1 MGMSEFYGA
10 GDDDESLATI
20 RLALDRGYGLLDTAD
35 MYGPFTNERLVGRAV
50 AGRRED
56 AVIATKFG
64 IERLPDGS
72 RRINGRRTTSG
83 RPATARSSGS
93 ASRRSTSTTSTGS
106 TRPSRSRRPGERCR
120 PWSPPARSASS
131 GISEASPATIR
142 RAHAVH
148 PVAALQTEW
157 SLWTRDPED
166 ELLPTVR
173 ELGIAFVPYSPLG
186 RGFLTGQIRSTDGLA
201 DDDFR
206 RNNPRFQEE
215 NLARNLSLVTAVEEM
230 AGAKGCTPGQLALA
244 WLLHQGDDVVPIPG
258 TKRRS
263 RLTENLA
270 AVDVR
275 LDDDDLVRL
284 DHLAPPGAASGER
297 YPDMS
302 HIDR

>member
-1 MGMSEFYGA
+1 
-10 GDDDESLATI
+10 
-20 RLALDRGYGLLDTAD
+20 
-35 MYGPFTNERLVGRAV
+35 
-50 AGRRED
+50 
-56 AVIATKFG
+56 VIATKFG

-72 RRINGRRTTSG
+72 RRINGRPDYVRE
-83 RPATARSSGS
+83 ACDRSLERLGVETIDLYYQH
-93 ASRRSTSTTSTGS
+93 RID
-106 TRPSRSRRPGERCR
+106 PSVPVEETWG
-120 PWSPPARSASS
+120 AMSS
-131 GISEASPATIR
+131 LVAAGKVRELGISEASPATIR

-166 ELLPTVR
+166 QLLPTVR
-173 ELGIAFVPYSPLG
+173 ELGISFVPYSPLG

-206 RNNPRFQEE
+206 RNNPRFQGE
-215 NLARNLSLVTAVEEM
+215 NLERNLSLVSGVQDM
-230 AGAKGCTPGQLALA
+230 ARAKGCTPGQLALA

-258 TKRRS
+258 TKHRG

-275 LDDDDLVRL
+275 LDESDLRRL
-284 DHLAPPGAASGER
+284 DDLAPPGAAFGER